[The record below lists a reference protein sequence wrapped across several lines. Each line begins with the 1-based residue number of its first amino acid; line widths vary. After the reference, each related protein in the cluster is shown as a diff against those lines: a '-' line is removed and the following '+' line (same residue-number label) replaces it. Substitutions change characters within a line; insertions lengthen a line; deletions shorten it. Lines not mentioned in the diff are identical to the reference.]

1 MSKLRLLCLPLLL
14 AGSPAAAQQ
23 RPMLRIAPK
32 VMENQRGFSLRLLA
46 AHNLVRASVGAAP
59 LQWDPILA
67 ASAASYGPRLS
78 TYSELQHSPRA
89 ERPGQAENLWRGQ
102 TGRHGLESMV
112 DYWASE
118 RTMFRAGLFPAVSSS
133 GNWLDVSH
141 YTQMIWPT
149 TTKVG
154 CALHKAGWWD
164 YLICRYSPR
173 GNRDGV
179 RLP

>member
-1 MSKLRLLCLPLLL
+1 MPKLRLLCLSLLL
-14 AGSPAAAQQ
+14 TGSAAAAQQ
-23 RPMLRIAPK
+23 RPVLNIAPK
-32 VMENQRGFSLRLLA
+32 VTQDQRGFALRILA
-46 AHNLVRASVGAAP
+46 AHNQVRAAVGAAP

-67 ASAASYGPRLS
+67 ASAASYGPRLAS
-78 TYSELQHSPRA
+78 YPQLEHSPRA

-102 TGRHGLESMV
+102 AGLHSLESMV
-112 DYWASE
+112 GNWVSE
-118 RTMFRAGLFPAVSSS
+118 RSMYRPGAFPAVSTT

-154 CALHKAGWWD
+154 CALHSTRHWD
-164 YLICRYSPR
+164 YFICRYSPR